1 MGVPNGEWSMD
12 KIVYQNHFALE
23 SFKTQ
28 MTVFNEFCKKYES
41 LEPNVFSK
49 ANMLHDEIANALR
62 WYVHTLSTADEKK
75 GALRHSCANEL
86 LMNLHVCARFHSRF
100 CG

>member
-1 MGVPNGEWSMD
+1 MVTCVRKTEPLVLLWCAITVAQCKMNGIPCPLINRAGMGVPNGEWSMD

-62 WYVHTLSTADEKK
+62 
-75 GALRHSCANEL
+75 
-86 LMNLHVCARFHSRF
+86 
-100 CG
+100 